1 MGGEASRYE
10 RADVGSVQ
18 RDKREDNV
26 RLVARST
33 QHLGV
38 RGGRGANVVHHFSV
52 YVVRLHGL
60 QSELEMRVSPHTHNS
75 SVSHVVVNLQQL
87 VSGQNHHAA
96 HQDEQENTRDNT
108 HLDNTTLQKKVL
120 A

>member
-1 MGGEASRYE
+1 MGEDARRYE

-18 RDKREDNV
+18 RDQREDDV

-38 RGGRGANVVHHFSV
+38 RGGRGAHVVHHFSV
-52 YVVRLHGL
+52 DVVSLHRL
-60 QSELEMRVSPHTHNS
+60 QSELEIRVSPYMHNS
-75 SVSHVVVNLQQL
+75 SVSHVVVNLQEL
-87 VSGQNHHAA
+87 VCGQNHHAA
-96 HQDEQENTRDNT
+96 NQDEQENTRDNT
-108 HLDNTTLQKKVL
+108 HLDNTTLQKKVP